1 MHRFYLHFLALLV
14 VMGPSGLGAKQPNI
28 LFIFADDLSHEGV
41 GFAGNSEV
49 KTPHL
54 DRLAES
60 GVHYVNAYNMGSW
73 TGAVCVAS
81 RTMFNTGRRLWRA
94 QLGRQELEAMVNRG
108 ELWSQRMKSLGYR
121 TYFSGKW
128 HVKAPTE
135 AIFDVIGQE
144 RPGMPMDYEP
154 ETRPEAYHRPRPG
167 VADTWDPGDPSL
179 GGFWEGGTHWSEV
192 VANDAEAFLE
202 QAASE
207 NAPFFM
213 YLAFNAAH
221 DPRQS
226 PREFLSLYPQE
237 KVAVPDNFLPEYP
250 YAEAMESGRSL
261 RDEML
266 APFPRT
272 PYAIRVHRS
281 EYFAI
286 ISHMDAQIGRIR
298 QALERTGKADNT
310 YIFFTADH
318 GLAVGHHGLMGKQN
332 MYEHSLKAPLIV
344 VGPDVPPGETRT
356 ARVYIQDLVETSL
369 ALAGA
374 DNSGNT
380 EFGNLLPTLRDP
392 HAEGP
397 HSVVYGAY
405 KEAQRM
411 IVEND
416 YKLIVYPEVPLLR
429 LFDLATDPDEMHDLA
444 GQPAYQ
450 KLQQRLLSRLRAEQK
465 ALGDPLELDHGLG
478 GSEP

>member
-1 MHRFYLHFLALLV
+1 MLWFDTRLLGLLTV
-14 VMGPSGLGAKQPNI
+14 LGHSVLGATAPNI
-28 LFIFADDLSHEGV
+28 LFIFADDLSHEAV

-49 KTPHL
+49 STPHL
-54 DRLAES
+54 DRLAED

-81 RTMFNTGRRLWRA
+81 RTMFNTGRQLWRA
-94 QLGRQELEAMVNRG
+94 QLGRQELEAMVQRG

-128 HVKAPTE
+128 HVKAPVT
-135 AIFDVIGQE
+135 AVFDVVGQE
-144 RPGMPMDYEP
+144 RPGMPMDYDP
-154 ETRPEAYHRPRPG
+154 ETRPEAYHRPRLG
-167 VADTWDPGDPSL
+167 KADTWDPGDPAL
-179 GGFWEGGTHWSEV
+179 GGFWGGGTHWSEG
-192 VANDAEAFLE
+192 VADDAEAFLE

-207 NAPFFM
+207 NEPFFM

-226 PREFLSLYPQE
+226 PREFLNLYPEE
-237 KVAVPDNFLPEYP
+237 KTEVPDNFLPEYP
-250 YAEAMESGRSL
+250 YAEAIESGRSL

-281 EYFAI
+281 EYYAI
-286 ISHMDAQIGRIR
+286 ISHMDAQIGRIL

-332 MYEHSLKAPLIV
+332 MYEHSLKAPLLI
-344 VGPDVPPGETRT
+344 VGPDIPAGETRA
-356 ARVYIQDLVETSL
+356 ARIYIQDLVETSL
-369 ALAGA
+369 ALAGTG
-374 DNSGNT
+374 NSGNT

-392 HAEGP
+392 QAKGP
-397 HSVVYGAY
+397 HAVVYGAY

-429 LFDLATDPDEMHDLA
+429 LFNLAADPDEVQDLA
-444 GQPAYQ
+444 GQAAYQ
-450 KLQQRLLSRLRAEQK
+450 DLEQRLLSRLRAEQRQ
-465 ALGDPLELDHGLG
+465 LEDPLALDPGLG
-478 GSEP
+478 GSKP